1 MHRNRA
7 VPSFLYRTIT
17 ITITYNYNYGSKT
30 NLTPLNLTIIKIFTS
45 QFIISQRHK
54 DTKTYRFLTLNSP
67 IVISKDLALGVP
79 EGSVTVTKAV
89 M

>member
-1 MHRNRA
+1 MLVYA
-7 VPSFLYRTIT
+7 S
-17 ITITYNYNYGSKT
+17 YGRFFSKFPMNTPVIFIWKSLPRIISKT
-30 NLTPLNLTIIKIFTS
+30 VFHI
-45 QFIISQRHK
+45 
-54 DTKTYRFLTLNSP
+54 LTLNSP